1 MACISLSYCQQCFQA
16 QQPGLQGN
24 PTVLKRDGELQS
36 ICTHYIAAGSN
47 AAEGMPCSVS
57 SLVNCMQGE
66 IEEVQA
72 LVNELMS
79 TDHPLR
85 AHVDMCVETMN
96 SNSSYTLDKKVYQV
110 KHLIHSLTSP
120 IPKRLA
126 TRGLL
131 GMDI

>member
-1 MACISLSYCQQCFQA
+1 MFPGPETRLAGQFPYA
-16 QQPGLQGN
+16 Q
-24 PTVLKRDGELQS
+24 KRWELQV
-36 ICTHYIAAGSN
+36 ICIHYIASGSN
-47 AAEGMPCSVS
+47 AAEGMPCSMS
-57 SLVNCMQGE
+57 SLVICMQGE

-85 AHVDMCVETMN
+85 GHVDMCVEAIN

-120 IPKRLA
+120 LPKRLA

-131 GMDI
+131 GLEI